1 MLEKLD
7 RIDRRTERRR
17 GPSQGFALSAI
28 VVTWLVLFV
37 HDAVFAV
44 TWSSSP
50 ASHGLLRLLLPLLG
64 LTPMMLR
71 MLNAQAFTDDQE
83 AYRAFVRMT
92 VANLV
97 LGGLLLLLQFIPF
110 GYTRMGVPDDYW
122 SFVAGRIIALLV
134 LIAASVIGEELVA
147 LYHYRVRSR
156 SSKMAR
162 VYVFG
167 LMGLLLVGQ
176 FFPLSE
182 GQVSL
187 TPSTVMETASVVV
200 GLLGFILSIRF
211 GWLINLR
218 KRQKLVL
225 LGLSAVGFMACI
237 GFAAVIQET
246 MIGNTLF
253 ALAPTLPTFM
263 MGIAVSLLFTHMV
276 IFVTSLLALP
286 TADAIDRRNDE
297 VSSLAN
303 FTRLLTQS
311 LEEEELVQT
320 VIAITCDTT
329 GAQASWLELWDGE
342 RQELHFGSAPKLP
355 DHVAARLM
363 NAMTHHGVAIEKIVK
378 ETRRAQVVERLGD
391 AAWETGAVRREL
403 RSVVAL
409 PLLLGEKYLGT
420 LYAAK
425 ERVDGF
431 DREQIMLLNAL
442 ADQIAVALDHSRL
455 ISESL
460 ERTRLEQEM
469 MIARDL
475 QQRLLPKVMPESPC
489 FEIHAESR
497 PASIVGGDYYDVV
510 TLSDGT
516 LALLIADVA
525 GKGASAA
532 LYMGMVKG
540 IVQALSGRCD
550 SPKELLARANVA
562 LHGSI
567 DQRWFATMTCAQIM
581 EERRTLRICRAG
593 HCPTLVVRDGSA
605 SFSRPKGLGLAI
617 AGAEI
622 FDRNLS
628 IEEIAFQPGDYA
640 IFFSDGLPEAG
651 PGDGREFGYE
661 ALLDVAAEAAARHTG
676 AREMRDA
683 IVDAIEKFSGGVP
696 PSDDSTLLV
705 LRWR

>member
-17 GPSQGFALSAI
+17 GPSKGFVLSAI
-28 VVTWLVLFV
+28 VSTWVILFV

-44 TWSSSP
+44 TWSDTP
-50 ASHGLLRLLLPLLG
+50 ASHGLFRLLLPLIG
-64 LTPMMLR
+64 LVPMILR
-71 MLNAQAFTDDQE
+71 LLNAQAFTDDQE

-92 VANLV
+92 VVNLV
-97 LGGLLLLLQFIPF
+97 LGGVLMLFQFIPF

-122 SFVAGRIIALLV
+122 SFVVGRIMALAM
-134 LIAASVIGEELVA
+134 LIAVPIIGDELVS

-156 SSKMAR
+156 SSRMAR
-162 VYVFG
+162 VYIYS
-167 LMGLLLVGQ
+167 LIGLLVVGQ
-176 FFPLSE
+176 FFPLDA
-182 GQVSL
+182 GRVSL
-187 TPSTVMETASVVV
+187 TPSVPMEAASVAVGVV
-200 GLLGFILSIRF
+200 GFILSIRF

-218 KRQKLVL
+218 KRQKLAL
-225 LGLSAVGFMACI
+225 LGLSFVGFIASVAFTGVVQDTMV
-237 GFAAVIQET
+237 GTTLLAV
-246 MIGNTLF
+246 
-253 ALAPTLPTFM
+253 APTLPTFV
-263 MGIAVSLLFTHMV
+263 GAIAVSLLFTHMV
-276 IFVTSLLALP
+276 IFVTALLALP

-297 VSSLAN
+297 VTSLAN
-303 FTRLLTQS
+303 FTRLLTES

-320 VIAITCDTT
+320 VIAITCDT
-329 GAQASWLELWDGE
+329 GAQAAWLELWDGE
-342 RQELHFGSAPKLP
+342 RRELHFGAVPRCP
-355 DHVAARLM
+355 EHVAGRMM
-363 NAMTHHGVAIEKIVK
+363 NATTHHGVEIAKIVK

-391 AAWETGAVRREL
+391 AVWEVSSVRKEL
-403 RSVVAL
+403 RSVVAV

-431 DREQIMLLNAL
+431 DREQIVLLNAL

-455 ISESL
+455 IRTSL

-489 FEIHAESR
+489 FEIYAESR

-516 LALLIADVA
+516 LAVLVADVA

-540 IVQALSGRCD
+540 IVQAVSGRCD

-562 LHGSI
+562 LHGAI

-581 EERRTLRICRAG
+581 EDRRTLRICRAG
-593 HCPTLVVRDGSA
+593 HCPTLVVRNGGA

-617 AGAEI
+617 AGPEI

-661 ALLDVAAEAAARHTG
+661 ALLDVAAEAAAHHPG
-676 AREMRDA
+676 ARDMRDA
-683 IVDAIEKFSGGVP
+683 IVNAIEKFSGGVP
-696 PSDDSTLLV
+696 PSDDSTLVV